1 MGLFGRIRLDLRKQR
16 AEIATEEEGLAH
28 TGLSAE
34 RVGNSVPCR
43 AGYRRLTC
51 NDPNFPLSGL
61 TEQRISKL

>member
-34 RVGNSVPCR
+34 RLGIRSP
-43 AGYRRLTC
+43 AGPATGDLLATIQIFRYP
-51 NDPNFPLSGL
+51 D
-61 TEQRISKL
+61 